1 VNQAARLPLEQ
12 WGRDLLARVQS
23 HADRT
28 RLGGW
33 AFEFLMFG
41 LKQGWA
47 CLFGAIMLVL
57 LFGSN
62 LVWPAHAPIAR
73 YDFLV
78 CAALTVQVAMLGLK
92 LESWEEAKVI
102 LVFHLVGTAMEV
114 FKTYVGSWVYP
125 EPNLLR
131 IGGVPL
137 FSGFMYASV
146 GSYMARILRIF
157 RVTFSSYPPV
167 WSTWL
172 LALGIYAN
180 FFADHWKIDA
190 RYILF
195 AFAALLF
202 WRTWFYF
209 TPDRTRRRM
218 PFLLGGVLVSVF
230 IWLAENVGTFS
241 RAWIYPS
248 QAHAWSPV
256 GFQKVGSWFLLTLIS
271 FILVALVHRPERS
284 PGAALQPA
292 Q

>member
-1 VNQAARLPLEQ
+1 VSDAARLPLER
-12 WGRDLLARVQS
+12 WGRDLLARVQA

-47 CLFGAIMLVL
+47 CLFGAVMLAL
-57 LFGSN
+57 LFGSA
-62 LVWPAHAPIAR
+62 LVWPQHALIAR
-73 YDFLV
+73 YDFLA
-78 CAALTVQVAMLGLK
+78 CAALAVQVAMLGLK
-92 LESWEEAKVI
+92 LESLEEAKVI
-102 LVFHLVGTAMEV
+102 LIFHVVGTAMEV
-114 FKTYVGSWVYP
+114 FKTHVGSWVYP
-125 EPNLLR
+125 EPSLLR

-157 RVTFSSYPPV
+157 RISFSAYPRP
-167 WSTWL
+167 WTTWL
-172 LALGIYAN
+172 LAAGIYAN
-180 FFADHWKIDA
+180 FFADHWRIDL
-190 RYILF
+190 RWGLF

-209 TPDRTRRRM
+209 TPDRARRRM

-230 IWLAENVGTFS
+230 IWIAENVGTFS
-241 RAWIYPS
+241 RTWLYPS

-271 FILVALVHRPERS
+271 FVLVALVHRPERS
-284 PGAALQPA
+284 TEPVLQPA